1 MKKEKVTLKQL
12 ADLLNYSI
20 STISKAL
27 NNSEEINSDTKLKII
42 EAARELGYKFSQ
54 TSLKTNKTI
63 VVIIPDI
70 RNDFFAQVLNG
81 LEVAATE
88 NNFKIITGF
97 SNESYDKEVAY
108 LSALN
113 KESIDG
119 FIIAAA
125 RETQQVEKYKHFEEL
140 IDLGIPLVMFDRVID
155 ELECDKIV
163 NDDYQSGQRAFD
175 FLLESG
181 DRTICMASTISLLS
195 VGKLREKGIRAS
207 VEMNEDV
214 SFLVIT
220 ASDEE
225 EYSRKI
231 EKALKFDGIQSIIAL
246 DQIAG
251 VLALNKA
258 HELHIKIPE
267 ELQLICYSDGLLSNY
282 SFPKMSVIDQQ
293 ALEIGKK
300 AFIRMLNL
308 INNTDKIKV
317 TRVHTL
323 KSSLIKRG
331 TTR

>member
-12 ADLLNYSI
+12 AELLNYSI

-27 NNSEEINSDTKLKII
+27 NNSEEINSDTKLKIR
-42 EAARELGYKFSQ
+42 AAAKEIGYKVSN
-54 TSLKTNKTI
+54 TDMSTNKTI
-63 VVIIPDI
+63 VVMIPDI

-81 LEVAATE
+81 LEDAATE

-97 SNESYDKEVAY
+97 SNESYDQEVAY
-108 LSALN
+108 LSALK
-113 KESIDG
+113 KETVDG

-125 RETQQVEKYKHFEEL
+125 KETQQIEKYEHFEEL

-163 NDDYQSGQRAFD
+163 TDDYQSGRRA
-175 FLLESG
+175 LESLYESG
-181 DRTICMASTISLLS
+181 DTTICMASTISLLS
-195 VGKLREKGIRAS
+195 VGKLREKGIRAG
-207 VEMNEDV
+207 VEKNDQIN
-214 SFLVIT
+214 FQVIT

-231 EKALKFDGIQSIIAL
+231 EKALKFDGIQSIVAL

-282 SFPKMSVIDQQ
+282 SFPKMSVIDQH
-293 ALEIGKK
+293 APEIGKK

>member
-27 NNSEEINSDTKLKII
+27 NNSEEINSHTKLKII
-42 EAARELGYKFSQ
+42 DAAKSMGYKIAH
-54 TSLKTNKTI
+54 TSLSTYKTI
-63 VVIIPDI
+63 VVMIPDI

-81 LEVAATE
+81 LEDAARE
-88 NNFKIITGF
+88 HNFKIITGF
-97 SNESYDKEVAY
+97 SNESYDQEVAY
-108 LSALN
+108 LAALK
-113 KESIDG
+113 KESVDG

-125 RETQQVEKYKHFEEL
+125 RETQQIKKYDHFEEL
-140 IDLGIPLVMFDRVID
+140 IKLGFPLVMFDRVID

-163 NDDYQSGQRAFD
+163 NDDYQSGGRAFD
-175 FLLESG
+175 SLIESG
-181 DRTICMASTISLLS
+181 DRTICMASTISWLS
-195 VGKLREKGIRAS
+195 VGQLREKGIRAS
-207 VEMNEDV
+207 VEKSENV
-214 SFLVIT
+214 NFQVIS

-225 EYSRKI
+225 EYSIKI
-231 EKALKFDGIQSIIAL
+231 EKALKMDGIQSIIAL

-258 HELHIKIPE
+258 HELQIKIPE

-282 SFPKMSVIDQQ
+282 SFPKMSVIDQH
-293 ALEIGKK
+293 ASEIGKK
-300 AFIRMLNL
+300 SFVRMFHL

-317 TRVHTL
+317 TRIHTL

>member
-27 NNSEEINSDTKLKII
+27 NNSEEINSGTKLKIMA
-42 EAARELGYKFSQ
+42 AARELGYKVS
-54 TSLKTNKTI
+54 KTVASINKTI
-63 VVIIPDI
+63 VVMIPDI

-81 LEVAATE
+81 LEDAATE

-97 SNESYDKEVAY
+97 SNESYDQEVACI
-108 LSALN
+108 SALK
-113 KESIDG
+113 KETVDG

-125 RETQQVEKYKHFEEL
+125 RGTQQIEKYEHFEEL

-163 NDDYQSGQRAFD
+163 TDDYQSGQRALES
-175 FLLESG
+175 LLESG

-195 VGKLREKGIRAS
+195 VGQLREKGIRAS
-207 VEMNEDV
+207 VEKNENIN
-214 SFLVIT
+214 FQVIT

-225 EYSRKI
+225 EYLRKI

-282 SFPKMSVIDQQ
+282 SFPKMSVIDQH
-293 ALEIGKK
+293 APEIGKK